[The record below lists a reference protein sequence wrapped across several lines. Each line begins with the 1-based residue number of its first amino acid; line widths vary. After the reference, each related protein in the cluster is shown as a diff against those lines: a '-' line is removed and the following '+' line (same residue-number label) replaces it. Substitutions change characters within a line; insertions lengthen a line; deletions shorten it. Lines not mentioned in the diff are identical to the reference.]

1 MKPWIDRLRSR
12 TAAFVHD
19 LTMVPVAWLGA
30 HWLHFNLGA
39 IPELFLDRA
48 LMALPLVLFIQAL
61 VFWVF
66 GLYRGIWRFASLPDL
81 MRITKAV
88 LAGMVLIFFALF
100 VFDRMQGVPRSL
112 PLLYLGLQ
120 MLLLAG
126 PRLLYRRLKDHRQ
139 ALHDA
144 QRVLIV
150 GAGYAGE
157 MLVRDMLRDPQPAY
171 LPVAFVDD
179 KPRRRGGELYGIPI
193 RGATDAIPELV
204 EKLSVDLIL
213 LAIPSAST
221 SQMRRL
227 VKLCQGVGK
236 PYRTVPPLRNLMT
249 GQVSISQVH
258 PVSIKD
264 LLGRNPVQLDRDGIS
279 GFLENRVVLVT
290 GGGGSIGAEL
300 CRQIATA
307 RPARLLVADNGE
319 YNLYCIETELRETY
333 PLLEMA
339 CTLLDV
345 TDTAAVRGLFKR
357 ERLQVVFH
365 AAAYKHVP
373 LLEQQ
378 IRPAVRNNIL
388 GTRVVAQAADDFGC
402 EEFVL
407 ISTDKAVHPINVMG
421 ATKRAAEI
429 LCQAIFEASKTRFE
443 TVRFG
448 NVLDSAGSVV
458 PLFRRQIKHG
468 GPVTVTHPEIKR
480 FFMTIPEACQL
491 IMQAAAIGRGGE
503 IFVLDMGE
511 PIAIADLADQMIRLS
526 GKLPG
531 ADIAIEYVGLR
542 PGEKL
547 YEELFYESEDLAETM
562 HPKIRIARRG
572 PVPASAELA
581 RGLAALEASVRTGDE
596 AALRAAL
603 STLIPQWREVPLEP
617 SEKSSFQGV

>member
-1 MKPWIDRLRSR
+1 
-12 TAAFVHD
+12 
-19 LTMVPVAWLGA
+19 
-30 HWLHFNLGA
+30 
-39 IPELFLDRA
+39 
-48 LMALPLVLFIQAL
+48 
-61 VFWVF
+61 
-66 GLYRGIWRFASLPDL
+66 
-81 MRITKAV
+81 
-88 LAGMVLIFFALF
+88 
-100 VFDRMQGVPRSL
+100 
-112 PLLYLGLQ
+112 
-120 MLLLAG
+120 
-126 PRLLYRRLKDHRQ
+126 
-139 ALHDA
+139 
-144 QRVLIV
+144 
-150 GAGYAGE
+150 
-157 MLVRDMLRDPQPAY
+157 
-171 LPVAFVDD
+171 
-179 KPRRRGGELYGIPI
+179 
-193 RGATDAIPELV
+193 
-204 EKLSVDLIL
+204 
-213 LAIPSAST
+213 
-221 SQMRRL
+221 
-227 VKLCQGVGK
+227 
-236 PYRTVPPLRNLMT
+236 MT

-258 PVSIKD
+258 PVSVED

-279 GFLENRVVLVT
+279 GSLEKRVVLVT

-319 YNLYCIETELRETY
+319 HNLYRIETELRETH

-339 CTLLDV
+339 CALLDV
-345 TDTAAVRGLFKR
+345 TDTAAVRRLFER
-357 ERLQVVFH
+357 EHLQVVFH

-458 PLFRRQIKHG
+458 PLFRHQIEHG

-491 IMQAAAIGRGGE
+491 IMQAVAIGRGGE

-547 YEELFYESEDLAETM
+547 CEDLFYESEDLAETM

-572 PVPASAELA
+572 PVPASAKLA
-581 RGLAALEASVRTGDE
+581 RGLAALEAGVRTGDE
-596 AALRAAL
+596 AAMRAAL